1 MKNYI
6 GYIISPASTKLNEI
20 GADERRKRART
31 QYYGT
36 APLTHKHQM
45 PRAKKAGPIAGV
57 NAVVNQLSFQ
67 QDSASKYSD
76 FLKRRADVL
85 DQQGVLLDLAAERVI
100 ETGEFQMPVEL
111 YGTSTYI
118 TRMTL
123 GRGGFVQTVRFDGN
137 RKLRVQSQLLDRT
150 ILRDKNHGALHALIK
165 MHMAGV
171 IAELTDS

>member
-20 GADERRKRART
+20 GKEDRRKRPRT

-36 APLTHKHQM
+36 APPAYHPQKPPVKETA
-45 PRAKKAGPIAGV
+45 PTATAD
-57 NAVVNQLSFQ
+57 AVVNQLSFQ

-76 FLKRRADVL
+76 FLKRRANVL

-118 TRMTL
+118 TRMAL